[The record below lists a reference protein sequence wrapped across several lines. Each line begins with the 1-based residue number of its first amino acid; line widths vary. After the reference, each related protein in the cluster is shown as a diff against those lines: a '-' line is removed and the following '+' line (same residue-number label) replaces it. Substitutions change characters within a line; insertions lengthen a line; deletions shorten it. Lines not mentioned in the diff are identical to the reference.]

1 MGEREGEGDGERDGE
16 RDGEGEGEREGN
28 AVGGG
33 DRMTGGRKWKEQNS
47 LGGVGNT
54 CEHWQ
59 EHKEV
64 KSRTCIHRIL
74 RVRTVCIIFASTD
87 LIEEKCSTTPS
98 SARKQLWTAK
108 YVDSS
113 IIAT

>member
-1 MGEREGEGDGERDGE
+1 
-16 RDGEGEGEREGN
+16 
-28 AVGGG
+28 
-33 DRMTGGRKWKEQNS
+33 MTGGRKWKEQNS
-47 LGGVGNT
+47 LGDVGNT

-64 KSRTCIHRIL
+64 KDCIHRIL
-74 RVRTVCIIFASTD
+74 RVRTVCIIFVSTD

-113 IIAT
+113 IMAT